1 MAKQITGNYTFDV
14 FDSINNLNSED
25 QNLITAAI
33 NAINN
38 AYAPYSNFYVGAA
51 VLLENGK
58 IITGNNQENA
68 AYPTGLCA
76 ERVAIFYA
84 SSQFPGI
91 KIKSIAVSAKSK
103 KYNINYPIAP
113 CGSCRQAISE
123 YEVKMDSPI
132 RLIMSGESGEIYI
145 SPSISNLLPLMF
157 SSKNLSE

>member
-14 FDSINNLNSED
+14 FDSLNNLNSED
-25 QNLITAAI
+25 QNLLTAAI

-84 SSQFPGI
+84 SSQYPGI